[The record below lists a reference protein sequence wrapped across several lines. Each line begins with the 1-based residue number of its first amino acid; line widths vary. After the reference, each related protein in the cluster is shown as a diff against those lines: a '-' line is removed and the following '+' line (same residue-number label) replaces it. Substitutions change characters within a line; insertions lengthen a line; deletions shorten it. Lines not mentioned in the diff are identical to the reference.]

1 MLDKLIR
8 MFAPTRATDPFFG
21 QLTLMR
27 IARGKPS
34 YWEGEKRFGPLD
46 ASAMLFIDTARDGGL
61 PTTEQRDFFRW
72 VEKNFDEI
80 CIILEQAFRDDSWT
94 SRVMQGE
101 FREEF
106 TLSSFSIPLQ
116 SSPEEE
122 WEMSFESATDPEH
135 LFTATLKG
143 LHVQRIAIDG

>member
-27 IARGKPS
+27 ITRGKPS

-46 ASAMLFIDTARDGGL
+46 TSAELFIDTSRDGAL
-61 PTTEQRDFFRW
+61 PTTQQRDFFRW
-72 VEKNFDEI
+72 VETNYDEI
-80 CIILEQAFRDDSWT
+80 CSVLEQAFRNDPWA
-94 SRVMQGE
+94 SRLMQRG
-101 FREEF
+101 FQQEF
-106 TLSSFSIPLQ
+106 TLASFSIPLQ
-116 SSPEEE
+116 PKSEEK
-122 WEMSFESATDPEH
+122 WEMSFHSASDPDH

-143 LHVQRIAIDG
+143 LQVGRISIDG